1 MLYIIVLTIIF
12 GGVLK
17 KSFILLMIIFTF
29 CTIFAQQEPAWY
41 YHRYDQMKAIMD
53 SLATVAPNFVRVDS
67 IGYSQVNHTP
77 LWAIKLSQ
85 NVAVDRDV
93 PRILFIGDIHSEEI
107 IGQEII
113 LSNIKEFVQRRNIS
127 PYNSWFQ
134 NLEMWFIPCMNPD
147 GLEVVMS
154 GEDLTYRKNKRDNNL
169 NGVLDFVQGQG
180 NDVDG
185 VDLNRNFGSHWVQGD
200 TLYAPS
206 GYEIYDYYRGP
217 APFSESE
224 TIAIKNLMEKYQF
237 VYSVVWHSSRT
248 GNLSEKVYPPFNFKN
263 VRPAPDLDI
272 NNSIGQNFAN
282 KILKQSG
289 SGYYENAPS
298 LGRASTSNIWAY
310 LALGT
315 IQLVVECGTADIQPN
330 QQILN
335 GTIQSC
341 TEAVKWLLNRAM
353 PYNETAMELSCL
365 TGKITNASTGNPVR
379 AEVIVHGRD
388 SKQLMPRMSNAEY
401 GRYWRPLLSGNYTI
415 TVQAKGYESKTISN
429 ITVNSG
435 GWKTVNV
442 QLDPLPMY
450 RVRGMIKNNGQPINA
465 KLIISDVVADT
476 ILCEGGVF
484 DTYVSQG
491 EHTFTVFTANNLTTQ
506 ETVDIQGMDYLVFNF
521 NNQEVLFTEDFS
533 NGLVNWQVEGPWTVI
548 TQNEKMFATDSW
560 GGKGFYLANCD
571 VWLKSSQALTIPA
584 DPAKDV
590 NMMIE
595 QRIYT
600 EWDHDFVTIDISTD
614 QQNWSTLY
622 SKAGQYDNWFNTHIS
637 LNDYRGQ
644 SVYFRFRLKDGL
656 ENDTNLPELTDPG
669 WDISR
674 ICIASFTPDFLDSDS
689 QNELKPLIALKGN
702 YPNPFNPET
711 RITFNI
717 SDVKVN
723 QATID
728 IFNIKGQKVQTLNIG
743 PEELRKQF
751 IVWKNENISS
761 GIYFYR
767 LSVNGQSFGSK
778 KALLLK

>member
-1 MLYIIVLTIIF
+1 M
-12 GGVLK
+12 
-17 KSFILLMIIFTF
+17 
-29 CTIFAQQEPAWY
+29 AQEAPAAY
-41 YHRYDQMKAIMD
+41 YHRYDQMKAVLD
-53 SLATVAPNFVRVDS
+53 SLVSIAPTFVRVDS
-67 IGYSQVNHTP
+67 IGHSQVNQTP
-77 LWAIKLSQ
+77 IWAIKLSQ
-85 NVAVDRDV
+85 NAAVDRDV

-113 LSNIKEFVQRRNIS
+113 ISNIKEFIQRRNVS
-127 PYNSWFQ
+127 PYNNWFQ
-134 NLEMWFIPCMNPD
+134 NLEMWFIPSMNPD

-154 GEDLTYRKNKRDNNL
+154 GADLTYRKNKRDNNL

-185 VDLNRNFGSHWVQGD
+185 VDLNRNFSSHWIQGD
-200 TLYAPS
+200 SLYAPS

-248 GNLSEKVYPPFNFKN
+248 GNLSEKVYPPFNFKY

-298 LGRASTSNIWAY
+298 LGRVSTSNIWAY

-335 GTIQSC
+335 NTVQRC

-353 PYNETAMELSCL
+353 PFNDQQMELSAL
-365 TGKITNASTGNPVR
+365 TGKITNSSTGNPVR
-379 AEVIVHGRD
+379 AEIIVHGRD
-388 SKQLMPRMSNAEY
+388 SKQLFPRMSNAEY
-401 GRYWRPLLSGNYTI
+401 GRYWRPLLAGNYTI

-450 RVRGMIKNNGQPINA
+450 RVRGIVKLNNQLINA
-465 KLIISDVVADT
+465 KIIISDIIADT
-476 ILCEGGVF
+476 VNCVNGAF
-484 DTYVSQG
+484 DTYVSEG
-491 EHTFTVFTANNLTTQ
+491 EHTFTVYTPGNTATQ
-506 ETVDIQGMDYLVFNF
+506 QTVLIDGMDYLVFNLNDENEIF
-521 NNQEVLFTEDFS
+521 NEEFS
-533 NGLVNWQVEGPWTVI
+533 NGLTNWTVEGPWTTV
-548 TQNEKMFATDSW
+548 TEEGRTFTADRW
-560 GGKGFYLANCD
+560 GGKGLYLANCD
-571 VWLKSSQALTIPA
+571 VWIINNQAINIPS
-584 DPAKDV
+584 DPSRDV
-590 NMMIE
+590 NMVIE
-595 QRIYT
+595 HRIYT
-600 EWDHDFVTIDISTD
+600 EWEHDYVTIDISTD
-614 QQNWSTLY
+614 QQNWTNLFSI
-622 SKAGQYDNWFNTHIS
+622 AGQYDSWHNNFIS
-637 LNDYRGQ
+637 LNEYRGQ
-644 SVYFRFRLKDGL
+644 NVFFRFRLKDGL

-669 WDISR
+669 WDIDHIR
-674 ICIASFTPDFLDSDS
+674 IASFAPEFLNS
-689 QNELKPLIALKGN
+689 EMPLVTKPVIALQGN

-711 RITFNI
+711 KIAF
-717 SDVKVN
+717 S
-723 QATID
+723 ID
-728 IFNIKGQKVQTLNIG
+728 DKQIQDAKIEVFNIKGQRVQTLRINQNDM
-743 PEELRKQF
+743 KNQY
-751 IVWKNENISS
+751 IVWRNDSISS
-761 GIYFYR
+761 GIYFYN
-767 LSVNGQSFGSK
+767 LKVDGKSYGVK